1 IKKRTMDLNILWTL
15 PGMEEEEFQFLQQLM
30 VPMDDYRQQQFL
42 AIYRSRRKDPQ
53 VLLLATLLGFVGIA
67 GVQRFMIN
75 QIVMGILYFFTC
87 GLFFIGT
94 LVDLIRFRKL
104 SWKFNREMAAQS
116 AGIANSFTR

>member
-1 IKKRTMDLNILWTL
+1 MDLNILWTL